1 MYVCTCVCL
10 CVCVCVCVCIVMCGS
25 PAVQTNELILMKVS
39 TNDLKKICE
48 IRFSQ
53 ILTF

>member
-1 MYVCTCVCL
+1 MYVCMYVCVS
-10 CVCVCVCVCIVMCGS
+10 VCVCMCVCIVMCGR
-25 PAVQTNELILMKVS
+25 PAVQTNESILMKVS
-39 TNDLKKICE
+39 TNDLKKNFE